1 MLGQKIG
8 KKFITRE
15 IKKPIKPMAASPI
28 AATLAVVLY
37 SFMSGFLKI
46 LQTLPHC
53 AKNEPILNIKLVGK
67 AGF

>member
-1 MLGQKIG
+1 
-8 KKFITRE
+8 
-15 IKKPIKPMAASPI
+15 MAARPI

-37 SFMSGFLKI
+37 SRLSGFLKI

-53 AKNEPILNIKLVGK
+53 AKNDPKLNMKLVGK